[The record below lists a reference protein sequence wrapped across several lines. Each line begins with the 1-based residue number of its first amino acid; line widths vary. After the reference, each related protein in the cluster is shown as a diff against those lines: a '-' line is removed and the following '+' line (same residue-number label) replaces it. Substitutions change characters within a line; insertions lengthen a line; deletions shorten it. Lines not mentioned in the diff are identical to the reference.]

1 MLFNFFLQ
9 VLDTLWGDFLPPGSG
24 SLVYTVRT
32 DAIPAALLPDGVVNL
47 GQHLRIMLTASVRAP
62 QILHKL
68 RETQKNQNLGL
79 KNGTIKHRK

>member
-24 SLVYTVRT
+24 SLVYTMLSQL
-32 DAIPAALLPDGVVNL
+32 PLLPDGVVNL

-79 KNGTIKHRK
+79 KNGTIKPRK